1 MPHLTKRTVESARP
15 REREYILWDE
25 SLPGFGLRVFPS
37 GKRSYC
43 IQYRSGGRTRRMAL
57 GLHGVLTPARA
68 RQRAQELLSDAKL
81 GAGRLPED
89 PQALHLAQP
98 RLQEGR

>member
-1 MPHLTKRTVESARP
+1 VPNLTRRTVETARP

-43 IQYRSGGRTRRMAL
+43 IQYRSDGRTRRMAL
-57 GLHGVLTPARA
+57 GLHGVLTPTHKPASVPRSFSQ
-68 RQRAQELLSDAKL
+68 RQR
-81 GAGRLPED
+81 
-89 PQALHLAQP
+89 
-98 RLQEGR
+98 